1 MSVTTR
7 RRKDF
12 YLSILYF
19 VIFAAI
25 LAIVFILFD
34 HGYPRTS
41 FLVMMFISG
50 PFLYQ
55 SLEHGCGFFENNS
68 NFTFYF
74 HDDNKTESLVKWLDN
89 TDHKIH
95 TCGKDRCYHMYFSDL
110 CLPNKKPKT
119 LYWNVLEYSDVIHEY
134 LDNVNRIDSDDIVTQ
149 NLINEF
155 EPQLMISYEKIVTLF
170 NDHGIRN
177 VLKKNEAAY
186 LFDDVAKT
194 LKNTLQQEI
203 TDLYPHVQKIQSSR
217 IEFNSAKN
225 KALQEEEK
233 LKQKIAKE
241 EERATQDERDQKT
254 GVHVLQ
260 VLSKIHQEQDSR
272 AQNNQNISS
281 IH

>member
-19 VIFAAI
+19 VISAAI
-25 LAIVFILFD
+25 FAIVFILFD

-41 FLVMMFISG
+41 FLVMFTSG
-50 PFLYQ
+50 TFLYQ

-68 NFTFYF
+68 DFISYF
-74 HDDNKTESLVKWLDN
+74 CDKDKTKSLVKWLNDSEYR
-89 TDHKIH
+89 IH
-95 TCGKDRCYHMYFSDL
+95 TCDEDRCYHMYFSDL

-134 LDNVNRIDSDDIVTQ
+134 LDNVNRVDSDDRVTQ

-203 TDLYPHVQKIQSSR
+203 TDLYPHVQKIYNSR
-217 IEFNSAKN
+217 IEFNSAKI

-233 LKQKIAKE
+233 LKKKIANEK
-241 EERATQDERDQKT
+241 ERATQDERDQKT
-254 GVHVLQ
+254 GVHVIQ
-260 VLSKIHQEQDSR
+260 VLSEINQGQNSR
-272 AQNNQNISS
+272 I
-281 IH
+281 